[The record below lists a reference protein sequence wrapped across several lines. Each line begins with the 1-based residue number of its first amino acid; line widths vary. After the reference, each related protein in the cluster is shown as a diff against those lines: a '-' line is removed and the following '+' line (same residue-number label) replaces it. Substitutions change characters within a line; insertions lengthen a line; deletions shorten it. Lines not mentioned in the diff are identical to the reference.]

1 MEVIGILL
9 LFGFLLMAF
18 WCLIT
23 VILIVKGWV
32 MLGAREM
39 FVRSFGNKLGMK
51 ENYPH
56 EESAEA

>member
-32 MLGAREM
+32 MLGAREL
-39 FVRSFGNKLGMK
+39 FVRSFGHKLGMK
-51 ENYPH
+51 EHYAH